1 MYKILQ
7 IIPSLTDGGA
17 ERFVVD
23 LSNEFVSKGHK
34 VIICSLYGLKER
46 DSFFRN
52 IIDDEVTVVSLDKK
66 LGFDKSLIRKLKNLI
81 KREQPDIIHTHLRSV
96 NYLGLALLTSHKRA
110 VVHTVHNDAR
120 KEISGKWEYHIRS
133 FLFKNLKFNPVTIS
147 KKSHES
153 FLDLYKSIRPVRID
167 NGRVFPVKTASFD
180 EAEKYIQGMKRKFG
194 RETKI
199 YINVGRLTPQKNQAM
214 LVKAFHKFI
223 SQKTNA
229 VLLIIGSERKGVSEV
244 IVEEMQH
251 YLSERIEWIGIKE
264 NVTDYLH
271 LSDYFC
277 LSSIHEGM
285 PISLL
290 EAMACRALPVCTPVG
305 GIPEMIGEYGV
316 LSKSVTEED
325 YYQALV
331 SSFHLSD
338 LTKRTEALLNKYKN
352 EYSIE
357 SCADS
362 YLKLYSDLRKKKS

>member
-7 IIPSLTDGGA
+7 IIPSITDGGA

-23 LSNEFVSKGHK
+23 LSNEFAGKGHK

-52 IIDDEVTVVSLDKK
+52 IIDDTITVVPLDKK
-66 LGFDKSLIRKLKNLI
+66 QGFDKSLIKKLKKLI
-81 KREQPDIIHTHLRSV
+81 KREQPDIIHTHLRSI
-96 NYLGLALLTSHKRA
+96 NYLGLALLGGHKQP

-120 KEISGKWEYHIRS
+120 KEISGKWEYQIRS
-133 FLFKNLKFNPVTIS
+133 FLFKYLKFNPVTIS

-153 FLDLYKSIRPVRID
+153 FLDFYKHIRPVRID
-167 NGRVFPVKTASFD
+167 NGRVFPGKTVSFG
-180 EAEKYIQGMKRKFG
+180 EAEKYIKGIKLKFG
-194 RETKI
+194 SETKI
-199 YINVGRLTPQKNQAM
+199 YINVGRITPQKNQAM
-214 LVKAFHKFI
+214 LVKAFYKFVG
-223 SQKTNA
+223 QGKNA

-244 IVEEMQH
+244 IVEEMQN
-251 YLSERIEWIGIKE
+251 YLGERIKWIGIKE

-271 LSDYFC
+271 LADYFC

-316 LSKSVTEED
+316 LSKSTSEDD
-325 YYQALV
+325 YYHALV
-331 SSFHLSD
+331 SSYQLSD
-338 LTKRTEALLNKYKN
+338 LTKRTEALLNKYKS

-357 SCADS
+357 SCAES
-362 YLKLYSDLRKKKS
+362 YLKLYSDLLNK